1 MIHIAR
7 KNLPARLAAALVL
20 AGLVSGLTAG
30 CAPLIVGGAVI
41 GGGLMATDRRTTGT
55 QLEDEGI
62 EIKANARVREL
73 ATLGQVSV
81 ISYNR
86 LVLLTGEVPGDAEK
100 AAVEKAV
107 RGVENVRNVVN
118 ELVIA
123 ANSPIGSRTRD
134 SYLSTKV
141 KATLLDA
148 KDVQANAF
156 KVVAERNVIFLMGR
170 VTEREATRGAELAAS
185 VSGVEKVVR
194 VFEILTEQELAALG
208 RPVPAP
214 QAAASAG
221 TAASAPK

>member
-7 KNLPARLAAALVL
+7 KNLPVRLAAALAL
-20 AGLVSGLTAG
+20 AGLVAGLTAG

-208 RPVPAP
+208 RPAPAP
-214 QAAASAG
+214 QAAASA
-221 TAASAPK
+221 PK